1 MSEYSD
7 LKKGFRINYESGD
20 QSRGMFY
27 LDDLGPS
34 FDDDPLFAL
43 QVSLALATIEAELY
57 PTLNDGV
64 NYMFY
69 HTYENVDQIVVGEH
83 VETQEELDEMK
94 RHRYY
99 VLNSGKLYYE
109 DAFRDVT
116 DSLSVFILLIF
127 KKGECYVT
135 RIKTSLSSRI
145 YW

>member
-1 MSEYSD
+1 MANEYHD
-7 LKKGFRINYESGD
+7 LKHDFKLDYINHD
-20 QSRGMFY
+20 QSMGMFH
-27 LDDLGPS
+27 LDDLGSS

-94 RHRYY
+94 RDRDF
-99 VLNSGKLYYE
+99 VLNSGKLDYD
-109 DAFRDVT
+109 DAFRDEA
-116 DSLSVFILLIF
+116 DN
-127 KKGECYVT
+127 
-135 RIKTSLSSRI
+135 
-145 YW
+145 